1 MSEVQENTGGASLFD
16 QIGGAAAVEAAV
28 DIFYRKVL
36 SDYRINRFFDNSNME
51 EQAAKQKAFL
61 TMAFG
66 GPNNYTGKDLRTAHA
81 RFVKMGLNASHFDI
95 VMEHLTATL
104 VELSVPPALIAQV
117 AALAE
122 STRDDVLGR

>member
-1 MSEVQENTGGASLFD
+1 MSEVQETTTATSLFE
-16 QIGGAAAVEAAV
+16 QLGGAAAVDAAV

-36 SDYRINRFFDNSNME
+36 SDYRINRFFDNSDME
-51 EQAAKQKAFL
+51 KQAAKQKAFL

-66 GPNNYTGKDLRTAHA
+66 GPNNYTGADMRTAHA
-81 RFVKMGLNASHFDI
+81 KLVKMGLNASHFDA

-117 AALAE
+117 AAIAE
-122 STRDDVLGR
+122 STRADILGK